1 MFSATTKSLPFEIR
15 LTHFSA
21 TLYFIEKPVNLTG
34 LRNTELKWVKDLI
47 QKQQT
52 NQISRNNLLVIG
64 NISEPTYHKCF
75 RQMYHCL
82 AIHKSLLCQ
91 CSLK

>member
-47 QKQQT
+47 QKQ
-52 NQISRNNLLVIG
+52 
-64 NISEPTYHKCF
+64 
-75 RQMYHCL
+75 
-82 AIHKSLLCQ
+82 
-91 CSLK
+91 